1 MPKTKDAFA
10 FRDFDKNN
18 ILQRPYFQGE
28 YWVSVDKDQDA
39 ALLCAMGEDMCVN
52 ATEMEEESASIKKL
66 AKKVLD
72 YANLIDRHIL
82 RCNKYF
88 GTKKPVIE
96 YLSARLAVLDLYTQ
110 LRQMFNSI
118 EDAIKVQRRE
128 DFVKQLSKY
137 RIQAGM
143 SQGEL
148 GRRVN
153 LSATTMSKYALG
165 KAEPPLYVMIRL
177 AKVLNV
183 SLDDLLIAK

>member
-1 MPKTKDAFA
+1 MPKTKNAFA
-10 FRDFDKNN
+10 FRDFDKER
-18 ILQRPYFQGE
+18 ILQRPYFKGK
-28 YWVSVDKDQDA
+28 WLADSDNL
-39 ALLCAMGEDMCVN
+39 LLCSMGEDMCVTAN
-52 ATEMEEESASIKKL
+52 EMEEESASIKKL
-66 AKKVLD
+66 SQKVLD

-88 GTKKPVIE
+88 GTKKPLIE

-118 EDAIKVQRRE
+118 EDAIKVRRRE
-128 DFVKQLSKY
+128 DFVKQLSHY
-137 RIQAGM
+137 RILAGI

-153 LSATTMSKYALG
+153 LSAAVMSKYALG

-183 SLDDLLIAK
+183 SLDDLLKAK